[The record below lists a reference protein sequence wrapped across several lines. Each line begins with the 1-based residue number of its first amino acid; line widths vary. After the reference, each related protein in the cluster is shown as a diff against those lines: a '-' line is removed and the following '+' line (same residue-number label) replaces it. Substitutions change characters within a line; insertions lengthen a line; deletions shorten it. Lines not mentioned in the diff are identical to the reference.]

1 MHILLGILLVI
12 HGFIVTAQSS
22 SSFKPSSGL
31 ANPSWLN
38 WWPANLGQSWLL
50 INSGAEESLLAKAG
64 GFLWLAAGLAL
75 IAAGL
80 GILGF
85 IIPTAWWR
93 SLALVG
99 AIISLVMLIVYL
111 HPFYGVGLGASIH
124 SPGSTACKTMDSTA
138 KHWIIDSCYALQ
150 NNPG

>member
-31 ANPSWLN
+31 AQPELAQLVACQPRTILAANPFRR
-38 WWPANLGQSWLL
+38 GK
-50 INSGAEESLLAKAG
+50 SLLAKAG

-99 AIISLVMLIVYL
+99 AIISLVMLTVYL
-111 HPFYGVGLGASIH
+111 HPFYGVGIGASIILLAALLVKQW
-124 SPGSTACKTMDSTA
+124 TV
-138 KHWIIDSCYALQ
+138 LQ
-150 NNPG
+150 NIGL